1 MGKYF
6 SVTKKMPIIASLQH
20 TAFGAGDVVVDWTA
34 IEIPKGSACLRSL
47 TMLVRPKGDATPT
60 DNNFAC
66 DIVFSKTNTQSL
78 GTVNASVLH
87 RPFPDAIGLIEI
99 TTGHYGLNVFNSTVI
114 ATTNNNGDGEAA
126 GIPIVLT
133 GDPTSGDNVGYD
145 TIYVGIVASG
155 AFDFTSINVINDGD
169 INSTTPT
176 AIVMAGS
183 GMDVREH
190 FAVGDVLHAEDDI
203 LLGTVASIGDAT
215 TGPINLTSA
224 TSGAGDATTVADGDT
239 IYNLHPITLVLGF
252 EK

>member
-6 SVTKKMPIIASLQH
+6 SVTKKMPIAASKQH
-20 TAFGAGDVVVDWTA
+20 AAFGAGDVVCDWQP
-34 IEIPKGSACLRSL
+34 IQVPKGSACLRSL

-78 GTVNASVLH
+78 GTVNSSVDH
-87 RPFPDAIGLIEI
+87 VPFPDTIGLIEI
-99 TTGHYGLNVFNSTVI
+99 TTGHYGINVFNSTVI
-114 ATTNNNGDGEAA
+114 ATTNNNGDTENA

-133 GDPTSGDNVGYD
+133 GNPTSGDNVGYD
-145 TIYVGIVASG
+145 TIYVGIVANG
-155 AFDFTSINVINDGD
+155 DFDFTSINVINDAD

-176 AIVMAGS
+176 AIVMAGTS
-183 GMDVREH
+183 MDVRAH
-190 FAVGDVLHAEDDI
+190 FAVGDVLHAQDDI
-203 LLGTVASIGDAT
+203 LLGTVASIDDAA

-224 TSGAGDATTVADGDT
+224 TSGAGDATTVVDGDT